1 MTRTARASSWT
12 LAEFAALS
20 LKLVDGR
27 AGRRVGT
34 AGGALSPPP
43 GAGSGRRSGGRPAR
57 RSVER
62 CGRQRPMGR
71 FKRRREGH
79 MTDDAYMLV
88 LDKNGPTGSE
98 WTVRKC
104 PEGIDLKFRKDW
116 YPTFWQAW
124 AAATASNKKWLDQRP

>member
-1 MTRTARASSWT
+1 LTRTARASSWT

-27 AGRRVGT
+27 AGRR
-34 AGGALSPPP
+34 
-43 GAGSGRRSGGRPAR
+43 
-57 RSVER
+57 
-62 CGRQRPMGR
+62 GRQRPMGR

-88 LDKNGPTGSE
+88 LDKNGPIGSE